1 MPRNLKPTKAD
12 GEIQECL
19 AKKRS
24 FSMIAGAGS
33 GKTTSLITALE
44 YLRSHEGTWLRQ
56 NGQKIVCIT
65 YTNRAVD
72 VISSR
77 LGYDDIYIVSTLHK
91 FLWDEIKR
99 FNHDIR
105 EALRECVIPKHI
117 EKAREKDTGTQAK
130 SAVKARAKVA
140 RLEAELAELESVPS
154 FDYDDNLFSDYL
166 AGELNHDDVIDVA
179 GYLLAEK
186 VILRRALGFKYP
198 YIFVD
203 EAQDTFENIVNGL
216 NLVCAG
222 EG

>member
-1 MPRNLKPTKAD
+1 M
-12 GEIQECL
+12 
-19 AKKRS
+19 
-24 FSMIAGAGS
+24 
-33 GKTTSLITALE
+33 
-44 YLRSHEGTWLRQ
+44 
-56 NGQKIVCIT
+56 
-65 YTNRAVD
+65 
-72 VISSR
+72 ISSR

-140 RLEAELAELESVPS
+140 RLEAELVELESVPS

-222 EG
+222 EGLPIIGYFGDPMQQIYEKRAGEFKGKRPVSPTLLAL